1 MRLPRITIE
10 YQEEES
16 YALGKV
22 SPSLIAGF
30 GVHWAWV
37 YLFMFNGGQLF
48 YPGSANLQ
56 DVLFLSS
63 IALFSV
69 TLLGYGVFL
78 PVARELFSTG
88 KKRSRNRLAATIMVF
103 VGMLVSV
110 LGSVAPYAAL
120 PFAVL
125 SGALCGVGSAVLLMS
140 FAVSFS
146 VCDLPTVAVC
156 VAASIPLGAVGFSLI
171 GLGEWLLPGLG
182 GAACLALP
190 FVEYACLGACSKQLV
205 DNLEFGALTIP
216 VHTRPFAV
224 HICLPCAVFGF
235 ALGVISVR
243 AISVSMQEG
252 VSDVMLAIVASGAVA
267 GIMLVFALLTQRKSN
282 NFAFRTL
289 LPAVAVLLS
298 ALTFVPDANEGASAS
313 FVLFGAYTMLS
324 ACIWILCSDI
334 SQRFRIS
341 AFTAFGFGWGMMS
354 VGTMVG
360 VAVSIPM
367 GPLSSL
373 ATDAG
378 QLLALAF
385 VTIVLGSSL
394 LPNNSELRHTL
405 KRGAYCPALVGE
417 NDYAVDVL
425 REQNIAIAADPR
437 VEVEPA
443 MEPVPDSLGQVAAW
457 ALEDG
462 EAPDADESAEKAR
475 CVEEKARCVEGEQ
488 CVESAQNSEGM
499 QAEAVEKGDVAKWD
513 ATLGAGTRDAV
524 ASARAAEKKH
534 AEGEADASAESD
546 EAKKHTMGRFKR
558 KCSVVADRYL
568 LSRKETEVM
577 FLLAK
582 GYKSAQIQETLFI
595 SEGTANTHMRH
606 IYRKLDVHSQRELM
620 DLVDAEKVPEQDF

>member
-1 MRLPRITIE
+1 MRLPHITIE

-22 SPSLIAGF
+22 SPSLIVGF
-30 GVHWAWV
+30 SAHWTWV

-48 YPGSANLQ
+48 YPGSAYLQ

-63 IALFSV
+63 IALFSA
-69 TLLGYGVFL
+69 TLLGYGIFL

-88 KKRSRNRLAATIMVF
+88 KRRSRNRLVAAIMVF
-103 VGMLVSV
+103 IGMLVSV
-110 LGSVAPYAAL
+110 LGSVVPHAAL
-120 PFAVL
+120 PLVAL

-156 VAASIPLGAVGFSLI
+156 VAASIPLGAIGFSLI
-171 GLGEWLLPGLG
+171 GVGEWLLPGLG
-182 GAACLALP
+182 GAVCLALP

-224 HICLPCAVFGF
+224 HICLPCAAFGF
-235 ALGVISVR
+235 VLGVISVR

-252 VSDVMLAIVASGAVA
+252 VDDVMLAIVTSGAVA
-267 GIMLVFALLTQRKSN
+267 GIMLVIALLTQRKSN

-289 LPAVAVLLS
+289 LPVVAILLS
-298 ALTFVPDANEGASAS
+298 ALAFMPNANDGASAS
-313 FVLFGAYTMLS
+313 FILFGAYTMLS

-360 VAVSIPM
+360 VALSVPM
-367 GPLSSL
+367 GPLASL

-385 VTIVLGSSL
+385 VAIVLGSSL

-405 KRGAYCPALVGE
+405 KRGTYCPALVGE

-425 REQNIAIAADPR
+425 REQNVAIAADPR

-443 MEPVPDSLGQVAAW
+443 MEPVPDGLGQAAAKAFEGGGAPKANEVA
-457 ALEDG
+457 ENVG
-462 EAPDADESAEKAR
+462 SIKA
-475 CVEEKARCVEGEQ
+475 EQ
-488 CVESAQNSEGM
+488 CAEGAQNSENP
-499 QAEAVEKGDVAKWD
+499 QVEAAEEVDVTKWD
-513 ATLGAGTRDAV
+513 EALGAGTRNAI
-524 ASARAAEKKH
+524 ASARAAEKDR
-534 AEGEADASAESD
+534 ATDGLDSAAESD
-546 EAKKHTMGRFKR
+546 ESKKHTMGRFKR

-582 GYKSAQIQETLFI
+582 GYKSAQIQETLYI
-595 SEGTANTHMRH
+595 SEGTVNTHMRH

>member
-1 MRLPRITIE
+1 MRLPHITIE

-22 SPSLIAGF
+22 SLALIVGF
-30 GVHWAWV
+30 GAHWTWV

-48 YPGSANLQ
+48 YPGSAYLQ

-63 IALFSV
+63 IALFSA
-69 TLLGYGVFL
+69 TLLGYGIFL

-88 KKRSRNRLAATIMVF
+88 KKRSRNRLVAATMVF

-110 LGSVAPYAAL
+110 LGSVVPHAAL
-120 PFAVL
+120 PLVVL
-125 SGALCGVGSAVLLMS
+125 SGALCGIGSAVLLMS

-146 VCDLPTVAVC
+146 VCDLPTVAVS
-156 VAASIPLGAVGFSLI
+156 VAASIPLGAIGFPLI
-171 GLGEWLLPGLG
+171 GVGEWLLPGLG
-182 GAACLALP
+182 GAVCLALP

-224 HICLPCAVFGF
+224 HICLPCAAFGF
-235 ALGVISVR
+235 VLGVISVR
-243 AISVSMQEG
+243 AISISVQEG
-252 VSDVMLAIVASGAVA
+252 VGNVALAIVSSGAAV
-267 GIMLVFALLTQRKSN
+267 GIMLVIALLTQRKSN

-289 LPAVAVLLS
+289 LPVVAMLLS
-298 ALTFVPDANEGASAS
+298 ALEFIPDANEGASAS
-313 FVLFGAYTMLS
+313 FILFGTYTMLS

-360 VAVSIPM
+360 VALSVPM
-367 GPLSSL
+367 GPLESL

-385 VTIVLGSSL
+385 VAIVLGSSL

-405 KRGAYCPALVGE
+405 KRGTYCPALVGE
-417 NDYAVDVL
+417 NDYSVDVL
-425 REQNIAIAADPR
+425 REQNVAIAADPS

-443 MEPVPDSLGQVAAW
+443 MEPVPDGLGQAA
-457 ALEDG
+457 AKAFEG
-462 EAPDADESAEKAR
+462 GGAPEASEIAESAGSIKA
-475 CVEEKARCVEGEQ
+475 EQ
-488 CVESAQNSEGM
+488 CVEEVQNSENT
-499 QAEAVEKGDVAKWD
+499 QVEAAEGVDVAKWD
-513 ATLGAGTRDAV
+513 AALGAGTRNAI
-524 ASARAAEKKH
+524 ASVRAAEKDRT
-534 AEGEADASAESD
+534 ADGGDSSAESD
-546 EAKKHTMGRFKR
+546 ESKKHTMGRFKR

-568 LSRKETEVM
+568 LSRKETEVI

-582 GYKSAQIQETLFI
+582 GYKSAQIQETLYI
-595 SEGTANTHMRH
+595 SEGTVNTHMRH

>member
-1 MRLPRITIE
+1 MRLPHITIE

-22 SPSLIAGF
+22 SPSLIVGF
-30 GVHWAWV
+30 GAHWTWV

-48 YPGSANLQ
+48 YPGSAYLQ

-63 IALFSV
+63 IALFSA
-69 TLLGYGVFL
+69 TLLGYGIFL

-88 KKRSRNRLAATIMVF
+88 KKRSRNRLVAATMVF

-110 LGSVAPYAAL
+110 LGSVVPHAAL
-120 PFAVL
+120 LLVVL
-125 SGALCGVGSAVLLMS
+125 SGALCGVASAVLLMS

-156 VAASIPLGAVGFSLI
+156 VAASIPLGAIGFSLI
-171 GLGEWLLPGLG
+171 GAGEWLLPGLG
-182 GAACLALP
+182 GVVCLALP

-224 HICLPCAVFGF
+224 HICLPCAAFGF
-235 ALGVISVR
+235 VLGVISVR
-243 AISVSMQEG
+243 AISASMQEG
-252 VSDVMLAIVASGAVA
+252 VGDATIAIMASAAAV
-267 GIMLVFALLTQRKSN
+267 GIMLVIALLTQRKSN

-289 LPAVAVLLS
+289 LPVVAILLS
-298 ALTFVPDANEGASAS
+298 ALAFMPDANEGASAS
-313 FVLFGAYTMLS
+313 FILFGTYTMLS

-334 SQRFRIS
+334 SQRFRTG

-354 VGTMVG
+354 VGIMVG
-360 VAVSIPM
+360 VALSVPA
-367 GPLSSL
+367 GPLESL

-385 VTIVLGSSL
+385 VAIVLGSSL

-405 KRGAYCPALVGE
+405 KRGTYCPALVDE
-417 NDYAVDVL
+417 NDYSVDVL
-425 REQNIAIAADPR
+425 REQNVAIAADPR

-443 MEPVPDSLGQVAAW
+443 MEPVPDGLGQAA
-457 ALEDG
+457 AKAFEDG
-462 EAPDADESAEKAR
+462 GASKANEAAESVGSIETGQCAEGAQDPRNSQVKA
-475 CVEEKARCVEGEQ
+475 VEGI
-488 CVESAQNSEGM
+488 
-499 QAEAVEKGDVAKWD
+499 DLAKWD
-513 ATLGAGTRDAV
+513 ATLGAGTRDAI
-524 ASARAAEKKH
+524 ASVRAAEKDRV
-534 AEGEADASAESD
+534 ADGVESSAESD
-546 EAKKHTMGRFKR
+546 ESKRHTMGRFKR

-595 SEGTANTHMRH
+595 SEGTVNTHMRH